1 MSRYLV
7 QGDPVVALGA
17 RTLIPD
23 GALIVEGPQITDAG
37 PREVLAARGP
47 FDRVLGSAGHFVMPG
62 FVNCHYHSEL
72 AIGPGLYQHIFEKA
86 NVHIQG
92 AVGPVAEEDLY
103 YGILWGLVTA
113 IKGGQTG
120 TVDMYYGR
128 TGMEHFGCVPALR
141 AYADAGLRTMFG
153 LVSRDQNIYA
163 HEPDEA
169 FLARLPAGLAAEVR
183 ASPMGYAWPVDEV
196 MATFETLSA
205 GWHGRGDRISI
216 ATAPDWTP
224 ACSDEL
230 YRRCARA
237 AREHDTSLLTHALE
251 TRSEMM
257 FSLERYGRPAV
268 RRLAGLGVLGPRTV
282 LEHFVWVTDD
292 EIGPFA
298 DSGAVASCDPGSN
311 LRLASGIC
319 RVRDIMAAGGR
330 IGFGTDGISFS
341 DREDFF
347 AELRLASYLQ
357 RLPRSF
363 GEGRLDSEALL
374 RAAAGNGARAIG
386 AQARLGSLE
395 PGKWADLLVV
405 RKDRILFPPGRYD
418 AEPFLD
424 VVVDRADATDIDTVI
439 GHGRVLMEGGRVTVV
454 DEDQVRERFAA
465 AVRERVYRPPA
476 EVRRWIELG
485 TLVEPRLA
493 PLYQRWYDVP
503 VEPAHAY
510 NARRVA
516 DGADGPGPGGPRAR
530 A

>member
-1 MSRYLV
+1 VTRYLV
-7 QGDPVVALGA
+7 LGDPVITLGRA
-17 RTLIPD
+17 AVIPD
-23 GALIVEGPQITDAG
+23 GALIVDGPAITAVG

-47 FDRVLGSAGHFVMPG
+47 FDRVFGSAGHFVMPG

-92 AVGPVAEEDLY
+92 AVGPVDEEDLY

-141 AYADAGLRTMFG
+141 AYRDSGLRTAFG
-153 LVSRDQNIYA
+153 LVSRDQNVYA
-163 HEPDEA
+163 HEADET

-183 ASPMGYAWPVDEV
+183 QSPMGYAWPVDDV
-196 MATFETLSA
+196 MATFRALVA
-205 GWHGRGDRISI
+205 GWHGVDDRIRI
-216 ATAPDWTP
+216 VTAPDWTP

-230 YRRCARA
+230 YRSCRQA
-237 AREHDTSLLTHALE
+237 ADECDSSLITHALE

-257 FSLERYGRPAV
+257 FSLERYGKPAV
-268 RRLAGLGVLGPRTV
+268 RRLADLGVLGPRTV

-292 EIGPFA
+292 ELGLFA
-298 DSGAVASCDPGSN
+298 DSGAVASCNPGSN
-311 LRLASGIC
+311 LRLATGVC

-341 DREDFF
+341 DQEDFF
-347 AELRLASYLQ
+347 QELRLASYLQ
-357 RLPRSF
+357 RLPRTF

-374 RAAAGNGARAIG
+374 RAAATSGARALG
-386 AQARLGSLE
+386 AEARLGSLE

-405 RKDRILFPPGRYD
+405 RKDRIMFPPGRYD
-418 AEPFLD
+418 SEPFLD
-424 VVVDRADATDIDTVI
+424 VVIDRAAAQDIDTVL

-454 DEDQVRERFAA
+454 DEDQVRDRFAA
-465 AVRERVYRPPA
+465 AVAERVYRPPA

-485 TLVEPRLA
+485 HLVEPYLA
-493 PLYQRWYDVP
+493 PLYQRWHDVP

-510 NARRVA
+510 NARRLA
-516 DGADGPGPGGPRAR
+516 GGDRGAD
-530 A
+530 